1 MNLNL
6 ALDRH
11 AQWKTNLRAAIFAQ
25 STVDEATLAKD
36 DCCDLGKWLYGEGK
50 EKLSHLTGFTEA
62 VSKHAEFHRE
72 VGKVARV
79 INDKKF
85 AEAEAMLGTGTS
97 YATASNAIGVAIMR
111 LKKEANL

>member
-1 MNLNL
+1 MNLTL

-25 STVDEATLAKD
+25 NTLDDSTLAKD
-36 DCCDLGKWLYGEGK
+36 NCCDLGKWLYGEGK
-50 EKLSHLTGFTEA
+50 TNLGHLNGFTE
-62 VSKHAEFHRE
+62 VVNKHADFHRE
-72 VGKVARV
+72 VGKVAKV

-85 AEAEAMLGTGTS
+85 AEAEAMLDAGTP
-97 YATASNAIGVAIMR
+97 YADASSAIGVAIMR

>member
-6 ALDRH
+6 AMDRH

-25 STVDEATLAKD
+25 HMLDEATLSKD

-50 EKLSHLTGFTEA
+50 TDLGHLASFTD
-62 VSKHAEFHRE
+62 VVNKHAEFHRE
-72 VGKVARV
+72 VGKVARI

-85 AEAEAMLGTGTS
+85 AEAEAMLEPGTPYS
-97 YATASNAIGVAIMR
+97 SASNAIGVAIMR
-111 LKKEANL
+111 LQKEANL